1 MKLRL
6 FYVDYIRLLLCCIV
20 IFHHVI
26 MGFCSIGGWYY
37 DSPVQ
42 VEGTSRILCTIILG
56 INQSYFMSLF
66 FFVSA
71 LFTPVSLD
79 KKGVA
84 GFVRDRFFRLGV
96 PLLVYV
102 FGIHPLL
109 VKYVWGMGAEYQYQ
123 LGPLWFVFALLFFEM
138 AYILVRKINIK
149 IGEIKINSRTM
160 TIFVVVTG
168 LLTFAL
174 RTVVRT
180 NQPIMGITFANF
192 VLYVAM
198 YIIGILASR
207 QKLLDTLTVR
217 RSCKWMAIAFVMWV
231 LMLGIS
237 ASHPEDTS
245 GGLNVTSLV
254 YSVWEAVSCVA
265 VSYFLLAIG
274 RRYFNRQHT
283 FWESAAADSF
293 LAFVI
298 HPFPV
303 VFLTQLVESAGL
315 SPEVLIPITAIVAI
329 MLSFVVAHVLRWGCH
344 TLNYKWV

>member
-1 MKLRL
+1 
-6 FYVDYIRLLLCCIV
+6 
-20 IFHHVI
+20 
-26 MGFCSIGGWYY
+26 
-37 DSPVQ
+37 
-42 VEGTSRILCTIILG
+42 
-56 INQSYFMSLF
+56 
-66 FFVSA
+66 
-71 LFTPVSLD
+71 
-79 KKGVA
+79 
-84 GFVRDRFFRLGV
+84 
-96 PLLVYV
+96 
-102 FGIHPLL
+102 
-109 VKYVWGMGAEYQYQ
+109 
-123 LGPLWFVFALLFFEM
+123 
-138 AYILVRKINIK
+138 
-149 IGEIKINSRTM
+149 M

-329 MLSFVVAHVLRWGCH
+329 MLSFVVAHVLRWVCH